1 MNHHRHDRG
10 HRHEG
15 RCGERGERFARR
27 GWGAEYGGRERWG
40 HRHGGGGRRFFE
52 QGDLKLVILAL
63 IAEKPRHGYELIK
76 EIEDRFGGAY
86 APSPGVVYP
95 LLTMFE
101 ELGQVTLDASEGG
114 KKLYAI
120 TAEGQA
126 AVAQDK
132 ETTDALFARME
143 AVRERYG
150 KAIAPQILRANEN
163 YRMALRMRL
172 ERGTISDEDAQKIAA
187 AIDAAAQAIERI

>member
-1 MNHHRHDRG
+1 MRF

-27 GWGAEYGGRERWG
+27 GWGEEMGGRDWG
-40 HRHGGGGRRFFE
+40 RHRHGGRFGGGRRFFE

-95 LLTMFE
+95 LLTMLE
-101 ELGQVTLDASEGG
+101 ELGQVSLDASDGG

-120 TAEGQA
+120 TAEGRA
-126 AVAQDK
+126 AVAQSK

-172 ERGTISDEDAQKIAA
+172 ERGAISDEDAQKIAA